1 MNSNSEVSV
10 IIPCYNAERLIERA
24 LNSVISQTTPP
35 REIILIDDASTDD
48 TLNELERLKDLHEE
62 FSISIIQNEKN
73 LGPGL
78 SRNKGWSIA
87 KGTWIAFLDADD
99 AWDPDK
105 IEHQLNLTED
115 NKDVSIFCHD
125 SILLGNATEQVS
137 TASKNSQN
145 QLTMKAMMFK
155 NSVSTRTVML
165 KKNLPQRFSNGLAED
180 LALWLACLNDGVRI
194 LKTDSRLAYIYRP
207 EYSPGGISSNL
218 IKHEIYELKVL
229 ARYFKL
235 MPFTTSLALCFSL
248 GKFIRRCLIRVLRRI
263 LK

>member
-137 TASKNSQN
+137 TASK
-145 QLTMKAMMFK
+145 
-155 NSVSTRTVML
+155 
-165 KKNLPQRFSNGLAED
+165 
-180 LALWLACLNDGVRI
+180 I
-194 LKTDSRLAYIYRP
+194 
-207 EYSPGGISSNL
+207 
-218 IKHEIYELKVL
+218 
-229 ARYFKL
+229 
-235 MPFTTSLALCFSL
+235 
-248 GKFIRRCLIRVLRRI
+248 
-263 LK
+263 

>member
-1 MNSNSEVSV
+1 MKSNSEVSV
-10 IIPCYNAERLIERA
+10 IIPCYNAENSVERA
-24 LNSVISQTTPP
+24 ISSVITQTRPAK
-35 REIILIDDASTDD
+35 EIILIDDASTDE
-48 TLNELERLKDLHEE
+48 TLIELERLKNLYNE
-62 FSISIIQNEKN
+62 FSISIIQNDKN

-78 SRNKGWSIA
+78 SRNKGWSNA

-99 AWDPDK
+99 AWDPKK
-105 IEHQLNLTED
+105 IEHQLNLAEN
-115 NKDVSIFCHD
+115 NKDFSIFCHD
-125 SILLGNATEQVS
+125 SILVGNVTEQAS
-137 TASKNSQN
+137 RASKSSQDP
-145 QLTMKAMMFK
+145 LTMKAMMFK

-165 KKNLPQRFSNGLAED
+165 KKDLPQRFGRGLAED

-207 EYSPGGISSNL
+207 EFSPGGISSNL
-218 IKHEIYELKVL
+218 IKHEFYELKVL

-235 MPFTTSLALCFSL
+235 MPFTTSLALFFSL

>member
-1 MNSNSEVSV
+1 MNTNFEVSV
-10 IIPCYNAERLIERA
+10 IIPCCNSASFIERA
-24 LNSVISQTTPP
+24 FNSVISQTRSPK
-35 REIILIDDASTDD
+35 EIILIDDASTDD
-48 TLNELERLKDLHEE
+48 TLNELERLKNLHKE

-99 AWDPDK
+99 SWDPKK
-105 IEHQLNLTED
+105 IELQIKLAED
-115 NKDVSIFCHD
+115 NNDFSIFCHD
-125 SILLGNATEQVS
+125 SIPLGKASEQVL

-165 KKNLPQRFSNGLAED
+165 KKDLPQRFSSGLAED

-207 EYSPGGISSNL
+207 EFSPGGISSNL

-235 MPFTTSLALCFSL
+235 MPFTTSLALFFSL

>member
-24 LNSVISQTTPP
+24 LNSVISQTRPP
-35 REIILIDDASTDD
+35 KEIILIDDASNDD
-48 TLNELERLKDLHEE
+48 TLNELERLRNLHEE

-99 AWDPDK
+99 AWDPKK
-105 IEHQLNLTED
+105 IELQLKLAED
-115 NKDVSIFCHD
+115 NEDFGIFCHD
-125 SILLGNATEQVS
+125 SILSGKASEQVS
-137 TASKNSQN
+137 TASKDSQN
-145 QLTMKAMMFK
+145 QLTIKSMMFK

-165 KKNLPQRFSNGLAED
+165 KKDLPQRFGRGLAED
-180 LALWLACLNDGVRI
+180 LGLWLACLNDGVRI

-207 EYSPGGISSNL
+207 EFSPGGISSNL
-218 IKHEIYELKVL
+218 IRHEIYELKVL

-235 MPFTTSLALCFSL
+235 IPFTTSLALFFSL